1 MLLPCVPTIRSLFLM
16 ARSVIG
22 TSGKFNQQALQS
34 EGMNSLNFDDDDEGL
49 SVSRDKQRLIFKQVR
64 HRKKAK

>member
-1 MLLPCVPTIRSLFLM
+1 M